1 MTLASLK
8 NRNIHI
14 TLIEEIRRKLTEMGK
29 TNWKINFS
37 WVRVHVRIQGNELPE
52 TIAKEAA
59 KNLDI
64 KESYKKFKKV

>member
-8 NRNIHI
+8 YSNIHI

-59 KNLDI
+59 TNLDI